1 MKKLTLGLAALLLLG
16 ACESYSTQ
24 TSSGAEYLARYE
36 PVETQPQP
44 VVQRTVRR
52 TVGRTVGRT
61 GSGNEI
67 VENTVQTVSTDELIR
82 HAAAIE
88 PLLRLP
94 ARIGLARIEAGRLTA
109 IPAGESALWTTLA
122 ERHAALGGFAAIDP
136 FLADYTLR
144 TVLPQDQRRLRR
156 DSSDIITRIR
166 LGAARQHMD
175 AVLIYEV
182 GSRQRRVKGIE
193 GLAPIRVLG
202 AAPLPVAPIKKE
214 GVARAFLMDV
224 RNGYPYGTAS
234 ASVDLASLDR
244 PFWSDKPE
252 DALGIEAKT
261 RITRGLAPEVEKMVG
276 GVLEAMAARTPPAS

>member
-44 VVQRTVRR
+44 VVQRTVQH
-52 TVGRTVGRT
+52 TVGRT

-67 VENTVQTVSTDELIR
+67 VESTVQTVSTDDLIR

-109 IPAGESALWTTLA
+109 IPVGESALWMTLA

-144 TVLPQDQRRLRR
+144 TVLPQDQRTLRR
-156 DSSDIITRIR
+156 DASDIITRIR

-182 GSRQRRVKGIE
+182 GTRRVRIDGIE

-202 AAPLPVAPIKKE
+202 RRHCRSRQSRRRVWHGP
-214 GVARAFLMDV
+214 
-224 RNGYPYGTAS
+224 S
-234 ASVDLASLDR
+234 
-244 PFWSDKPE
+244 
-252 DALGIEAKT
+252 
-261 RITRGLAPEVEKMVG
+261 
-276 GVLEAMAARTPPAS
+276 

>member
-1 MKKLTLGLAALLLLG
+1 MRSFILSLAAALVLG
-16 ACESYSTQ
+16 GCESNVQ

-36 PVETQPQP
+36 PVQTQPQP
-44 VVQRTVRR
+44 VVRR
-52 TVGRTVGRT
+52 TIRRT
-61 GSGNEI
+61 GGGTEI

-88 PLLRLP
+88 PLLRFP

-109 IPAGESALWTTLA
+109 VPAAESQLWMELA
-122 ERHAALGGFAAIDP
+122 ERNAPLGSFAAIDP
-136 FLADYTLR
+136 FLADYTVR
-144 TVLPQDQRRLRR
+144 TVLPQDQRALRR
-156 DSSDIITRIR
+156 DASDIITRIR

-182 GSRQRRVKGIE
+182 GSRQHRVNGVE
-193 GLAPIRVLG
+193 GLAPIGVLG
-202 AAPLPVAPIKKE
+202 AAPLPAAPIKKE

-244 PFWSDKPE
+244 PFWSGKPK
-252 DALGIEAKT
+252 DALGIAAKT
-261 RITRGLAPEVEKMVG
+261 RITRGLVPEVE
-276 GVLEAMAARTPPAS
+276 AMIGDLVVEMAKKTLPSS

>member
-1 MKKLTLGLAALLLLG
+1 MKKLTLGLTALLLLG
-16 ACESYSTQ
+16 ACTDTTTQ
-24 TSSGAEYLARYE
+24 TTSGAESLARYE

-44 VVQRTVRR
+44 LVQRTVRR
-52 TVGRTVGRT
+52 TT
-61 GSGNEI
+61 SGTQI
-67 VENTVQTVSTDELIR
+67 VEDTVQTVSTDELIR

-94 ARIGLARIEAGRLTA
+94 ARIGLARIEAGKLTA
-109 IPAGESALWTTLA
+109 IPAGESALWMALA
-122 ERHAALGGFAAIDP
+122 EGHAGLAGFAAIDP
-136 FLADYTLR
+136 FLADYTMR
-144 TVLPQDQRRLRR
+144 SVLPQDQRALRR
-156 DSSDIITRIR
+156 DASDVVTRIR

-182 GSRQRRVKGIE
+182 GSRARWVKGIE
-193 GLAPIRVLG
+193 GLAPIGLLG
-202 AAPLPVAPIKKE
+202 AAPLPAAPIEKE

-261 RITRGLAPEVEKMVG
+261 RITRGLMPEVEKMVG
-276 GVLEAMAARTPPAS
+276 GVLEAMAARKLPAS

>member
-1 MKKLTLGLAALLLLG
+1 MKKLAFGLAALLLLG
-16 ACESYSTQ
+16 ACADYSTQ

-52 TVGRTVGRT
+52 T
-61 GSGNEI
+61 GSGAAI

-109 IPAGESALWTTLA
+109 IPAGETALWMALA

-144 TVLPQDQRRLRR
+144 TVLPQDQRALRR
-156 DSSDIITRIR
+156 DATDIVTMIR

-182 GSRQRRVKGIE
+182 GSRQHRVRGIE
-193 GLAPIRVLG
+193 GLSPIGLLG
-202 AAPLPVAPIKKE
+202 AAPLPAAPIEKE

-261 RITRGLAPEVEKMVG
+261 RTTRGLVPEVEKMVG
-276 GVLEAMAARTPPAS
+276 GVLDAMAARKPPAS

>member
-1 MKKLTLGLAALLLLG
+1 MRSIVLSLAAALAVS
-16 ACESYSTQ
+16 ACGSDIVQ

-36 PVETQPQP
+36 PVETKPQP
-44 VVQRTVRR
+44 VVQRLAVRA
-52 TVGRTVGRT
+52 
-61 GSGNEI
+61 GSGTEI
-67 VENTVQTVSTDELIR
+67 LETTVQTVSTDDLIR
-82 HAAAIE
+82 HAANIE

-94 ARIGLARIEAGRLTA
+94 ARIGLARIEAGQLTA
-109 IPAGESALWTTLA
+109 IPAGESALWMALA

-144 TVLPQDQRRLRR
+144 TVLPQDQRARRR
-156 DSSDIITRIR
+156 DASDIVTRIR

-182 GSRQRRVKGIE
+182 GSRQRRVKAIE

-202 AAPLPVAPIKKE
+202 AAPLPAAPIEKE

-234 ASVDLASLDR
+234 ASIDLASLNR
-244 PFWSDKPE
+244 PFWSDKPK
-252 DALGIEAKT
+252 DTLGIEAKT
-261 RITRGLAPEVEKMVG
+261 RITGGLVTEVEKMVG
-276 GVLEAMAARTPPAS
+276 GVLEAMAARKPPAS

>member
-1 MKKLTLGLAALLLLG
+1 MRSIVLSLAALLLVG
-16 ACESYSTQ
+16 ACAEYSTQ

-36 PVETQPQP
+36 PVSTQAQP
-44 VVQRTVRR
+44 VVQRTVQR
-52 TVGRTVGRT
+52 TA
-61 GSGNEI
+61 SGTEI
-67 VENTVQTVSTDELIR
+67 VDDTVQTVSTDEPIR

-109 IPAGESALWTTLA
+109 IPAGESALWTA
-122 ERHAALGGFAAIDP
+122 FAQRHAALGGFAAIDP

-144 TVLPQDQRRLRR
+144 TVLPQDQRALRR
-156 DSSDIITRIR
+156 DASDVVTMIR

-182 GSRQRRVKGIE
+182 GSRERRVNGID
-193 GLAPIRVLG
+193 GLAPIGLLG
-202 AAPLPVAPIKKE
+202 AAPLPAAPIEKE

-224 RNGYPYGTAS
+224 RNGYPYGAAS
-234 ASVDLASLDR
+234 ASVDLVSLDR
-244 PFWSDKPE
+244 PFWSDKPQ

-261 RITRGLAPEVEKMVG
+261 RITRGLVPEVEKMVG